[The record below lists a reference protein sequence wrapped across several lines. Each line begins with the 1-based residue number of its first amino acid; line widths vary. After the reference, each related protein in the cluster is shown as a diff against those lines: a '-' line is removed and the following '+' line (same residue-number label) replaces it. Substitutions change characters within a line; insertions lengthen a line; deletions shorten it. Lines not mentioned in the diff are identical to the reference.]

1 MGEIRKYGKHRR
13 WTKEEEA
20 ILLRDYERKSVG
32 EIARKLKRSE
42 NSIHCKRK
50 RMGLYCFRE
59 STDKLNTCQVAEIIG
74 ISQSGVEHTW
84 RKKGL
89 EFQKV
94 GKYSVVTEEVLV
106 KFMQEH
112 PELWKASK
120 CDYYF
125 FCRYKWFKERLERE
139 KAGIEKYD
147 HYKDL
152 KRWTDKDISRVKM
165 LMKRGFSNK
174 EIAEE
179 IGRTKY
185 ATDHVCRRLRKES
198 RK

>member
-1 MGEIRKYGKHRR
+1 MGEVRKYSRR
-13 WTKEEEA
+13 RSWTKEEER
-20 ILLRDYERKSVG
+20 ILLRDYERKSVS
-32 EIARKLKRSE
+32 EIAKKLNRSE
-42 NSIHCKRK
+42 SSIHCKRK

-74 ISQSGVEHTW
+74 ISQSGVSHTW
-84 RKKGL
+84 MRKGL
-89 EFQKV
+89 KFQKV
-94 GKYSVVTEEVLV
+94 GGYKVVTEETLV

-125 FCRYKWFKERLERE
+125 FCRYKWFKDRLQRE
-139 KAGIEKYD
+139 NAGIEKYD

-152 KRWTDKDISRVKM
+152 RRWTDKDISRVRM

-185 ATDHVCRRLRKES
+185 ATDHVCRRLRKE
-198 RK
+198 KAE